1 MQLRTLILQKQHDGI
16 WIASVILVCVSIIIQ
31 FGLGFLLY
39 LLIKDDIRSP
49 QKQLKLER
57 LNILAFVCIIFIS
70 IINILINV
78 FMLTIN
84 PKSFLDTHSLELLQQ
99 RI

>member
-16 WIASVILVCVSIIIQ
+16 WIASVILVCVSIISQ

>member
-78 FMLTIN
+78 FMITIN